1 MNNNRRPI
9 SIPQALNRASALC
22 SRSEQ
27 APSAIREKLLKW
39 GLTPNEASQVLQRLL
54 EEDFLNE
61 ERFSRAFVNDRFE
74 FNGWGRIKIAY
85 QLRQKGIPEDIID
98 DAMMFIDD
106 DQYRERLI
114 GLLRDKWQAVKGRE
128 PRAAW
133 AAMMRFASSR
143 GFEASLSSE
152 CVKQVSRI
160 DAEDD

>member
-1 MNNNRRPI
+1 M
-9 SIPQALNRASALC
+9 
-22 SRSEQ
+22 
-27 APSAIREKLLKW
+27 
-39 GLTPNEASQVLQRLL
+39 LQRLL

-74 FNGWGRIKIAY
+74 FNGWGRIKIAH
-85 QLRQKGIPEDIID
+85 QLRVKGIDSDVINRALTVID
-98 DAMMFIDD
+98 EAR
-106 DQYRERLI
+106 YRERLI
-114 GLLRDKWQAVKGRE
+114 ELLQAKWQTVKHRE
-128 PRAAW
+128 LRAAW

>member
-74 FNGWGRIKIAY
+74 FNGWGRIKIAH
-85 QLRQKGIPEDIID
+85 QLRVKGIDSDVINRALTVID
-98 DAMMFIDD
+98 EAR
-106 DQYRERLI
+106 YRERLI
-114 GLLRDKWQAVKGRE
+114 ELLQAKWQTVKHRE
-128 PRAAW
+128 LRAAW